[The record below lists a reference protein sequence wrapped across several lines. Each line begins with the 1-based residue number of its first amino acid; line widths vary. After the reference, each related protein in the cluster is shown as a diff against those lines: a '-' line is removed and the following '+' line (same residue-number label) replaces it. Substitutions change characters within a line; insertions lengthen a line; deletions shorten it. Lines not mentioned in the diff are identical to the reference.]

1 MVGCSSWFVI
11 VLDVA
16 AFSGPRDIMV
26 DCIVAKSAKGHE
38 GSHVT
43 EILSTPAFV
52 VKVVCHFP
60 AYLTVRM
67 VEHIH
72 LLRGSVNLVHLR
84 PTLAY
89 RS

>member
-1 MVGCSSWFVI
+1 MVGCSSWFEI

-16 AFSGPRDIMV
+16 FVSGPRY
-26 DCIVAKSAKGHE
+26 IVVRILMARAAKGHE
-38 GSHVT
+38 GIHVT

-52 VKVVCHFP
+52 VKVVCYFP
-60 AYLTVRM
+60 AYLTVG
-67 VEHIH
+67 VFEHIH

>member
-16 AFSGPRDIMV
+16 ALSGPSYIMV
-26 DCIVAKSAKGHE
+26 DAIVTQTAKGHE
-38 GSHVT
+38 CVHVT
-43 EILSTPAFV
+43 EILPPPAFV

-60 AYLTVRM
+60 AYLAVRM
-67 VEHIH
+67 FKHIH

>member
-1 MVGCSSWFVI
+1 
-11 VLDVA
+11 
-16 AFSGPRDIMV
+16 MV
-26 DCIVAKSAKGHE
+26 DFIVTLSTGRHKCV
-38 GSHVT
+38 HVT
-43 EILSTPAFV
+43 EILSSPAFV

-72 LLRGSVNLVHLR
+72 LLRGSVNLVYLR

>member
-1 MVGCSSWFVI
+1 M
-11 VLDVA
+11 A
-16 AFSGPRDIMV
+16 RA
-26 DCIVAKSAKGHE
+26 AKGHE
-38 GSHVT
+38 GIHVT

-52 VKVVCHFP
+52 VKIVCHFP
-60 AYLTVRM
+60 AYLTVG
-67 VEHIH
+67 VFEHIH